1 MIENILKN
9 VGEIVGT
16 SNRSNTDVH
25 KDYSLFSVLE
35 IVEKEVIMCRMLTDL
50 INPKGAHGRGAAFL
64 KIFFTEVLGIDGN
77 GYDLKKA
84 IVQKE
89 HVIPC
94 STRRIDITIEID
106 DLFIPIEVKI
116 DACEQ
121 SQQCF
126 DYYQY
131 AKKIKKIE
139 NPIVYYLTKY
149 GNMPSERSTRRGS
162 KKLSVEKDICTIS
175 FRDNITRWLEE
186 CIAIEDNPTT
196 IKVILEQYLIAVK
209 EMTGILDMELTNIIK
224 ENILADSE
232 SFNAAIS
239 IEKTLNAAKIDLT
252 EKVFAEIEKQMDSL
266 IESKGY
272 NFTKDR
278 TWYYYKD
285 KISEFYKK
293 KKESFPGITYIINGS
308 KMYKGKKLIL
318 RVECSDFGLY
328 SGFSLFQQHSNGS
341 SEEIFELS
349 DTDKQNIRKYLD
361 VDHFDDDT
369 PFYSV
374 WLPSGKSGSEDQ
386 DDITPDFREMND
398 AAIKLVDEEYRKEF
412 VEKSIN
418 VIQEKL
424 LSLII

>member
-1 MIENILKN
+1 MIENILKK

-77 GYDLKKA
+77 GYDL
-84 IVQKE
+84 
-89 HVIPC
+89 
-94 STRRIDITIEID
+94 
-106 DLFIPIEVKI
+106 PIEVKI

-285 KISEFYKK
+285 KISEFYI
-293 KKESFPGITYIINGS
+293 GALNG
-308 KMYKGKKLIL
+308 
-318 RVECSDFGLY
+318 
-328 SGFSLFQQHSNGS
+328 
-341 SEEIFELS
+341 
-349 DTDKQNIRKYLD
+349 T
-361 VDHFDDDT
+361 
-369 PFYSV
+369 
-374 WLPSGKSGSEDQ
+374 
-386 DDITPDFREMND
+386 
-398 AAIKLVDEEYRKEF
+398 
-412 VEKSIN
+412 
-418 VIQEKL
+418 
-424 LSLII
+424 